1 MFKDRLRSAR
11 KSKGYTQEMLAAHI
25 GVKKS
30 TVAGYESGN
39 SEPDM
44 DKIIA
49 IMKAL
54 DVDANFLYQDEMAS
68 ESGPVLSAEAT
79 EIALAFDSLS
89 PEAKSLVRTVLDFA
103 TAHCITSPAPVT
115 TSTAPVRSATPD
127 PDIYPLKRIGTDAM
141 TGLPFLG
148 GIGGN
153 DEILNI
159 KNIASIERRELM
171 EEMADEHCTTTE
183 LTEPD

>member
-1 MFKDRLRSAR
+1 MTFGERLSFYMSKAKVSQRELADRVNITPTRLNYWVKDKR
-11 KSKGYTQEMLAAHI
+11 
-25 GVKKS
+25 
-30 TVAGYESGN
+30 
-39 SEPDM
+39 EPDVFY
-44 DKIIA
+44 I
-49 IMKAL
+49 KAL
-54 DVDANFLYQDEMAS
+54 SEALGVTGDELLGI
-68 ESGPVLSAEAT
+68 ESHNKPLSAEAT

-183 LTEPD
+183 PTEPD